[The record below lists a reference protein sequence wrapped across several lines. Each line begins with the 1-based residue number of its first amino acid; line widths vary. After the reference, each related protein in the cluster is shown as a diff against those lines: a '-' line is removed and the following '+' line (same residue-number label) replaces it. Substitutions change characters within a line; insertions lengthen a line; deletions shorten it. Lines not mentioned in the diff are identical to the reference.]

1 MYSYTDLLVVDPELE
16 PYPQQL
22 TTALF
27 SFLYHLASYENG
39 QLKKHLF
46 PLVVVRVGGSGVKSV
61 TLIIEYNLLPK
72 HSCYPIAIGR
82 SLIRS

>member
-1 MYSYTDLLVVDPELE
+1 MGSSLVVVDPELE

-39 QLKKHLF
+39 W
-46 PLVVVRVGGSGVKSV
+46 
-61 TLIIEYNLLPK
+61 LIK
-72 HSCYPIAIGR
+72 CYRFISR
-82 SLIRS
+82 LQSNN

>member
-1 MYSYTDLLVVDPELE
+1 MLVVADPELE

-39 QLKKHLF
+39 QLKHQLF
-46 PLVVVRVGGSGVKSV
+46 LSCIFIDLVADWQ
-61 TLIIEYNLLPK
+61 II
-72 HSCYPIAIGR
+72 IG
-82 SLIRS
+82 

>member
-1 MYSYTDLLVVDPELE
+1 MPACATLVLYSQHHNVDYKLIVVDPELE

-39 QLKKHLF
+39 QLRNVIFFRCLY
-46 PLVVVRVGGSGVKSV
+46 V
-61 TLIIEYNLLPK
+61 
-72 HSCYPIAIGR
+72 
-82 SLIRS
+82 